1 MNLQVIL
8 KLSQFGGWLKLVP
21 KSLHEEAEWIH
32 DQWLEVSSRMAKNR
46 HEELRAV
53 RKSVREWVESP
64 EMAEFGKKARIRYLK
79 QRLENAKIEFQT
91 CGDEYVAET
100 RGLERQDELVRLS
113 KMAEGLKKKINGYK
127 LSIDVLEGRRSSE
140 DVITDEMIERARDY
154 SIQDLLERGVNG
166 RSKCCFHQGE
176 GWNMDIRKNF
186 AYCYVCGESGDAIK
200 VYMALNNVT
209 FREAIISLQ

>member
-1 MNLQVIL
+1 MNLQQVLRIE
-8 KLSQFGGWLKLVP
+8 QFGGWLKLVP

-32 DQWLEVSSRMAKNR
+32 DEWIRVSSKMAKQR
-46 HEELRAV
+46 HEELREV
-53 RKSVREWVESP
+53 RKLVREWSQSP
-64 EMAEFGKKARIRYLK
+64 EMADFAKKARLRYLK
-79 QRLENAKIEFQT
+79 QCFESARVEFQQ
-91 CGDEYVAET
+91 CGDEYVAAT
-100 RGLERQDELVRLS
+100 RGLAEKDELARLS
-113 KMAEGLKKKINGYK
+113 KIAEGLKKKMAGYK
-127 LSIDVLEGRRSSE
+127 LSIDVLEGRRSAE

-154 SIQDLLERGVNG
+154 SIQDLVDRGVNG

-200 VYMALNNVT
+200 VYMALNSVT